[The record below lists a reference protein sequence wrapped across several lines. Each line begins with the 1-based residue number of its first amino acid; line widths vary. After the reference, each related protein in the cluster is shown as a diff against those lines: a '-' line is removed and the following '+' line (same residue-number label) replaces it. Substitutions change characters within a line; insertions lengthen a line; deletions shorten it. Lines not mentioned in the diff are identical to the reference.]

1 MFKVK
6 PVSLLLVFILAS
18 CAPPVTGTP
27 VPAAPLNTPQASAPG
42 TSIPP
47 LDTPLGQEDAVCAL
61 PEAWSLT
68 FHRTGGFAG
77 FDQRLTVNS
86 LGELEIRSEQPPAV
100 SSRTL
105 SPEEL
110 AGLVEAL
117 IQACPFEAPAERAK
131 CADCFVYD
139 LAIRWGDRDY
149 TLQATDVNLPEDL
162 HALTS
167 ALGQYFQ
174 EASQ

>member
-1 MFKVK
+1 MFKAI
-6 PVSLLLVFILAS
+6 PVSLLLLSILVA
-18 CAPPVTGTP
+18 CAPSVVETP

-42 TSIPP
+42 TSTPP
-47 LDTPLGQEDAVCAL
+47 LATPPAQADAVCAL
-61 PEAWSLT
+61 PESWSLT

-86 LGELEIRSEQPPAV
+86 LGELEIQSERPPAA

-110 AGLVEAL
+110 AGLAEAL
-117 IQACPFEAPAERAK
+117 TGACPFEGPAGRAV

-139 LAIRWGDRDY
+139 LAIQWGDRDY
-149 TLQATDVNLPEDL
+149 TLQATDVNLPEPL
-162 HALTS
+162 HALTGV
-167 ALGQYFQ
+167 LGEYFQ
-174 EASQ
+174 EAR